1 MARQTSS
8 CFGRTRGSLA
18 LLVFFL
24 LACFF
29 VEAAGAA
36 SPNATST
43 GPLTP
48 VTAGTAAGAAVT
60 APVTAPAPRAAAAS
74 GTLGLCQC
82 ISDRKKLDFSCPG
95 SAQACQSDCGQRFA
109 FSPQVEC
116 RLDRH

>member
-1 MARQTSS
+1 MATQISS
-8 CFGRTRGSLA
+8 RFGWTCGSCA
-18 LLVFFL
+18 LLFL
-24 LACFF
+24 FLFASPFGG
-29 VEAAGAA
+29 VAGAA
-36 SPNATST
+36 SSNPSSA

-48 VTAGTAAGAAVT
+48 VTAGTAAGA
-60 APVTAPAPRAAAAS
+60 PVAAAAPRAAAAT